1 MGHLHFLGLGA
12 IWFAGVGMLSIAAV
26 WFYHF
31 LMPDS
36 WHFLPHERV
45 EEMKTV
51 LLAGIVFSRFRD
63 YLTSPSYARGH
74 GHRPALAVKQ
84 APLPSARIALCGL
97 IRTRTLSTRCGW
109 MVRAPRAARP
119 AVQGPDFCSW
129 NARRLNSSAS
139 GQHEASATRMRLAV
153 STMRPAIFK
162 RCRRMLVNSLWR
174 SGCQD
179 GT

>member
-1 MGHLHFLGLGA
+1 MCGIVGCFGKDIHPESTRPVIGSMIQAIAHRGPDERGKFLEPGVGLGHA
-12 IWFAGVGMLSIAAV
+12 
-26 WFYHF
+26 
-31 LMPDS
+31 
-36 WHFLPHERV
+36 
-45 EEMKTV
+45 
-51 LLAGIVFSRFRD
+51 
-63 YLTSPSYARGH
+63 SPSYARGH
-74 GHRPALAVKQ
+74 GHRPAFAVKQ